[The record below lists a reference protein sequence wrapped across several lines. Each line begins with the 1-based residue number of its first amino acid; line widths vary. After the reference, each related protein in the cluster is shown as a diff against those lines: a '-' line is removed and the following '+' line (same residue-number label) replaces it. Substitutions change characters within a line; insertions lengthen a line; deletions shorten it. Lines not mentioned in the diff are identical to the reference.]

1 MAQRKKSSPVE
12 RPGRKPAKTPEAR
25 ENHMVSLAVELAEKQ
40 LGEGS
45 ASSQVITHYL
55 KLATTREQLE
65 QKKLEQETKLL
76 VAKAEALESAKHA
89 EEKYDQALKAMRRY
103 TGSEEPGSD

>member
-1 MAQRKKSSPVE
+1 MTQRKRSSKVE
-12 RPGRKPAKTPEAR
+12 RPGRRPAKTPEGR

-40 LGEGS
+40 LSEGS

-76 VAKAEALESAKHA
+76 VAKAEALETAKQA
-89 EEKYDQALKAMRRY
+89 EAKYEEALKAMRRY
-103 TGSEEPGSD
+103 SGSGEPGSD

>member
-1 MAQRKKSSPVE
+1 MAPKKASAKVE

-25 ENHMVSLAVELAEKQ
+25 ENHMISLAVDLAEKQ
-40 LGEGS
+40 MSEGS

-76 VAKAEALESAKHA
+76 VAKAEALDSAKVA
-89 EEKYDQALKAMRRY
+89 EEKYEQALKAMRRY

>member
-1 MAQRKKSSPVE
+1 MAQRKNSSKVE
-12 RPGRKPAKTPEAR
+12 RPGRRPAKTPEAR

-40 LGEGS
+40 LSEGS

-76 VAKAEALESAKHA
+76 VAKADALESAKHA